1 MSKIKISIDAPI
13 LPADS
18 NITHVSTSWQI
29 STYPDF
35 SLRDYY
41 VYESLNDK
49 NNLLVNYYVT
59 DNLDQPVY
67 VRIQYNFSN
76 NTSSKW
82 SRVIPVRG
90 DQIGLKLSSTVV
102 LTPVVEANVVINNRS
117 KNIVINAEPM
127 KLYSGVGNHKSTSW
141 YIIDSDNF
149 EIFKREKDEDNLT
162 SMTIDASI
170 LDPNKAYQVKVKYHT
185 DTNTDSLFGKTLLTT
200 ETSDNDLFDLKI
212 KSSLLVDNII
222 YFGLSLY
229 TNEFNNIDIIIKNSA
244 GITVASNLNQTTTT
258 PNVSTNGLSLIEEY
272 CIYARVRFTSGVA
285 TNFKKIWCG
294 KLDDN
299 AVLPKDRNTKY
310 VNQYTFTQEFLLKG
324 ATTQSTIE
332 MFNGAVLLTKHTD
345 NNIYYYTQY
354 GDTLIERGVSG
365 KLDGYNDIMDLQ
377 YVNILPLTNGKI
389 LIDYYAVSEVHSGSP
404 LYNNIVSNAS
414 GTSDI
419 TIVDDG
425 KNIIKY
431 NSKFALFSYN
441 QTNNTMTLEAT
452 KFRLDES
459 YSTSVNNSIVVY
471 KTHAYYIPAE
481 MSDGTDLKIRKL
493 DLATL
498 DITDVVS
505 LPVTGIKNQAN
516 LAMLD
521 DNNILFLGGNS
532 ATYENDDKEIVSD
545 RINNDLYK
553 YNITTGAFR
562 QLSHLPSTITNDH
575 YALQTYV
582 MRNYHIMIV
591 NGVKNGPAL
600 GDQTTHVYLPDTDE
614 FVKYDNDMPDSMS
627 YRNTIRYRNGDISRI
642 SSRVEDPQIVY
653 LYPTERIG
661 GVDINTNTS
670 IDLITN
676 LVVDKNEVTTITN
689 PYLYDTVDINGTSD
703 SDTGYL
709 HWQRDDE
716 VIVFKYT
723 DLLVP
728 HDRTMTQEEASKY
741 DNITILD
748 GAHLYIV

>member
-13 LPADS
+13 LPAAS
-18 NITHVSTSWQI
+18 GITHVSTSWQI

-41 VYESLNDK
+41 VYESLEDT

-102 LTPVVEANVVINNRS
+102 LTPVVEAKIVVNNRS

-127 KLYSGVGNHKSTSW
+127 KLYSGIGNHKSTSW

-162 SMTIDASI
+162 NMTVDAGM
-170 LDPNKAYQVKVKYHT
+170 LDSNKAYQVKVKYHT
-185 DTNTDSLFGKTLLTT
+185 DTNTDSLFGKALLTT
-200 ETSDNDLFDLKI
+200 ETSNNDLFDLKI
-212 KSSLLVDNII
+212 KSNLLIDNIV

-244 GITVASNLNQTTTT
+244 GITVANNLNQSTTT
-258 PNVSTNGLSLIEEY
+258 PSINTDGLSLLEEY
-272 CIYARVRFTSGVA
+272 CIYSRVRFTSGVV
-285 TNFKKIWCG
+285 TSFKKIWCG
-294 KLDDN
+294 KLSDN
-299 AVLPKDRNTKY
+299 AVLPKDRNTNY
-310 VNQYTFTQEFLLKG
+310 VNEYTFTQEFLIKG
-324 ATTQSTIE
+324 ATTQSSIE

-354 GDTLIERGVSG
+354 GDTLVERGISG
-365 KLDGYNDIMDLQ
+365 KLDGYNDLMDLQ
-377 YVNILPLTNGKI
+377 YVNILPLANGKI

-404 LYNNIVSNAS
+404 LYNDIIANAS
-414 GTSDI
+414 GNSDI
-419 TIVDDG
+419 TVVDDG
-425 KNIIKY
+425 ENIIKY

-441 QTNNTMTLEAT
+441 QTNNTMTLIST

-459 YSTSVNNSIVVY
+459 YSTSVNNSMVVY
-471 KTHAYYIPAE
+471 KNYAYYIPAE
-481 MSDGTDLKIRKL
+481 MSDGTDLKLKKL

-498 DITDVVS
+498 DITDVAA

-516 LAMLD
+516 LTMLD
-521 DNNILFLGGNS
+521 DNNMLFLGGNS
-532 ATYENDDKEIVSD
+532 TTYENTDKEIVSD
-545 RINNDLYK
+545 RINNELYK
-553 YNITTGAFR
+553 YNITTGSFI
-562 QLSHLPSTITNDH
+562 QLSNLPSTITNDH
-575 YALQTYV
+575 YSLQTYV
-582 MRNYHIMIV
+582 MRNYDVMIV
-591 NGVKNGPAL
+591 NSVKNGPAL
-600 GDQTTHVYLPDTDE
+600 GDQTTHVYEPDTDT

-642 SSRVEDPQIVY
+642 SSRVNDPQVVY
-653 LYPTERIG
+653 LYPAERVG

-676 LVVDKNEVTTITN
+676 LVVGTNEVITITN
-689 PYLYDTVDINGTSD
+689 PYLYDSINIDGTSD

-709 HWQRDDE
+709 HWQKDDE
-716 VIVFKYT
+716 IIVFKYT
-723 DLLVP
+723 DLLVT
-728 HDRTMTQEEASKY
+728 HDRTLTEAEASQY